1 MSYHIDN
8 IEYQY
13 YTEDRNIDVR
23 YLRNI
28 TNINIDSDDKMEVT
42 ALAREQYQTLT
53 EQMYYILLALM
64 EARCGVDI
72 SAKAVEISK
81 GRIQIGPGTL
91 YTLLGKFEEEKMIAE
106 VRVEGRKR
114 YYQITEKGR
123 EMLKK
128 EYERLLLQVEESRAC
143 LDW

>member
-1 MSYHIDN
+1 MDSGIDN

-13 YTEDRNIDVR
+13 YTELRNIDVR
-23 YLRNI
+23 YLR
-28 TNINIDSDDKMEVT
+28 KKEVT

-91 YTLLGKFEEEKMIAE
+91 YTLLGKFEEEKMISE

-114 YYQITEKGR
+114 YYQITEKGL

-128 EYERLLLQVEESRAC
+128 EYERLLLQVEEGRMY
-143 LDW
+143 LQW

>member
-128 EYERLLLQVEESRAC
+128 EYERLLLQVEESRAF

>member
-1 MSYHIDN
+1 
-8 IEYQY
+8 
-13 YTEDRNIDVR
+13 
-23 YLRNI
+23 
-28 TNINIDSDDKMEVT
+28 VT

-91 YTLLGKFEEEKMIAE
+91 YTLLGKFEEEKMISE

-114 YYQITEKGR
+114 YYQITEKGL

-128 EYERLLLQVEESRAC
+128 EYERLQLQVEEGRMY
-143 LDW
+143 LQW